1 MIALAELLSYSDLGR
16 AQNAGPTKSA
26 PLRASWA
33 PSLSGLDRRGAW
45 SLGLASDGSLA
56 ELFRAWVVCTTSRGK
71 PRVDETLQAHASNI
85 CLQHPS
91 LPTARLNSE
100 PSVST
105 TALPVSRWK
114 SDTEETSKQRKLNRG
129 NCLGSDPTQ
138 PTTPEKGPDIPLLLL
153 QSFFLFFFELM
164 GLHDCFFFF
173 FCCFSSF
180 FLSFLN
186 F

>member
-1 MIALAELLSYSDLGR
+1 MCAR
-16 AQNAGPTKSA
+16 
-26 PLRASWA
+26 
-33 PSLSGLDRRGAW
+33 
-45 SLGLASDGSLA
+45 
-56 ELFRAWVVCTTSRGK
+56 SRGK

-105 TALPVSRWK
+105 TTLPVSRRK

-129 NCLGSDPTQ
+129 NRLGSVPTQ

-153 QSFFLFFFELM
+153 QSFFFLELM
-164 GLHDCFFFF
+164 GLRDCFFFF
-173 FCCFSSF
+173 FLFF
-180 FLSFLN
+180 FFFNFLKFLSTLFLYY